1 MKENMNNTGF
11 IMAKGTM
18 TMETFIN
25 VMKDALASRIEGCTV
40 EAHETRKNNGV
51 VLHGIVIREEK
62 SNTSPIIYLD
72 NAFREY
78 QNGKSLRT
86 S

>member
-11 IMAKGTM
+11 IMAKETM

-40 EAHETRKNNGV
+40 EAHETRKNNGWSSMGS
-51 VLHGIVIREEK
+51 LSEK
-62 SNTSPIIYLD
+62 KKAILRQSSIWIMPSGSIKT
-72 NAFREY
+72 
-78 QNGKSLRT
+78 GKILRT